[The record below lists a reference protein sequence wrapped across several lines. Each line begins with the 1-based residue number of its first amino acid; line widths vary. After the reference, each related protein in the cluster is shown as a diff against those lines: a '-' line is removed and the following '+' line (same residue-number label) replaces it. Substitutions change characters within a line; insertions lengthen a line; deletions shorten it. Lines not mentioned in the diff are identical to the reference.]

1 MFSIKCLVMNCS
13 DWQVYKKGLFRS
25 GHPISRLKLKLMS
38 CSSISKEDVMFV
50 GIQILMKQSL
60 KSSILL

>member
-1 MFSIKCLVMNCS
+1 MNCS
-13 DWQVYKKGLFRS
+13 DWQVYKKGI
-25 GHPISRLKLKLMS
+25 ISKRARLKLKLMS